1 MIAFAILA
9 GLMLAGA
16 LLWVLHPLFSAR
28 AQTSAGHERQRQT
41 ETALAVLREQLA
53 ELDAERAAGRVDDA
67 AYARNREELERR
79 ALEEGQGGDAAAAG
93 GPSPAWGVALLLVV
107 PLTAALVYLAVGEPD
122 GLEPQQV
129 AGQQGFTP
137 DQIEEMVGGLAARL
151 EREPDNVEGWAM
163 LARSYLVL
171 EDYPKAL
178 ATYARLGELRPDD
191 PDVLADWADVMA
203 ATREGDV
210 SGEPERLVLKAL
222 DLDPGHFKA
231 RALAG
236 TAAYQRGD
244 FAGAASHWELILAAI
259 PPGNEAA
266 ATVRA
271 SIDEARGRA
280 GMPPLPPAEPAPQAA
295 DTALKLQGR
304 LAIAEAL
311 RAQVA
316 ADDTVFV
323 FVRPAE
329 GGMPLAALRY
339 RAGELPRDFSFED
352 VPLMTGDAPVPERLV
367 VMARVSKSGDA
378 TARAGDLEGA
388 VSGLAPDTGGVNLVI
403 DTVRP

>member
-16 LLWVLHPLFSAR
+16 LLWVLYPLFSVR

-79 ALEEGQGGDAAAAG
+79 ALEEGQGGDDAADG

-137 DQIEEMVGGLAARL
+137 EQIEEMVGGLAARL

-388 VSGLAPDTGGVNLVI
+388 VSGLAPDAGGVNLVI

>member
-1 MIAFAILA
+1 MIAFVILA

-16 LLWVLHPLFSAR
+16 LLWVLYPLFSSR
-28 AQTSAGHERQRQT
+28 GQTSVGQERQRQT
-41 ETALAVLREQLA
+41 DAALAVLREQLA
-53 ELDAERAAGRVDDA
+53 ELDAERAAGRIDDA
-67 AYARNREELERR
+67 TYARSRDELERR
-79 ALEEGQGGDAAAAG
+79 ALEEGEGGEETASAG
-93 GPSPAWGVALLLVV
+93 PAPAWGVALLCVI
-107 PLTAALVYLAVGEPD
+107 PLTAVLLYLAVGEPD
-122 GLEPQQV
+122 GLDPQQI
-129 AGQQGFTP
+129 AGRQGFTP
-137 DQIEEMVGGLAARL
+137 EQIEQMVGGLAARL
-151 EREPDNVEGWAM
+151 EREPDDVEGWTM

-178 ATYARLGELRPDD
+178 AAYARLGALRPDD

-203 ATREGDV
+203 ATREGRV
-210 SGEPERLVLKAL
+210 EGEAERLVLQAL
-222 DLDPGHFKA
+222 ERDPEHFKA
-231 RALAG
+231 RVLAG

-244 FAGAASHWELILAAI
+244 FAGAATHWERILAAI
-259 PPGNEAA
+259 PPGNPAA
-266 ATVRA
+266 DSVRA
-271 SIDEARGRA
+271 SIDEARARA
-280 GMPPLPPAEPAPQAA
+280 GLPPLPRAEPAPQAA
-295 DTALKLQGR
+295 DTGLRLQGR
-304 LAIAEAL
+304 LTIAEGL

-388 VSGLAPDTGGVNLVI
+388 VSGLSPDAAGVSLVI